1 MEALLGLLAESD
13 CREPDP
19 PVTRQKNKTMNLV
32 DPINFKEWIEKTLHI
47 KL

>member
-1 MEALLGLLAESD
+1 MEALLELLAESD

-19 PVTRQKNKTMNLV
+19 PGTRPKNKTMNLV
-32 DPINFKEWIEKTLHI
+32 SPINFKEWIEKTRHI